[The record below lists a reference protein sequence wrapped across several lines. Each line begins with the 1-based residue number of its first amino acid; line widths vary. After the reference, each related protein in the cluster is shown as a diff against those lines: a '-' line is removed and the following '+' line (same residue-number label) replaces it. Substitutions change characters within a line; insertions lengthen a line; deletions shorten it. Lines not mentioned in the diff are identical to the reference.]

1 MKIDD
6 KHKPAFPAPET
17 NFLGLTKR
25 EFAAIRFTEA
35 LLSNPAVLR
44 RDMEDDDS
52 WDYSPEV
59 IVDAAKHMA
68 DLLLDNID
76 E

>member
-1 MKIDD
+1 MKTDD
-6 KHKPAFPAPET
+6 KNSPSSPVPET
-17 NFLGLTKR
+17 DFLGLTKR
-25 EFAAIRFTEA
+25 EFAAIRFVEA

-44 RDMEDDDS
+44 RDIENDDY